1 MTPVRRPAG
10 RANLNQEIAAHLR
23 EEIFAGRLRP
33 GSRVDQD
40 AVAEAA
46 GVSKLPVREALIS
59 LEVEGLLVSVPRRGT
74 FVATLTEADI
84 EDHFKIF
91 GAVSAMSAE
100 IAAGEL
106 SEADVDELATL
117 VTRMRSVSD
126 AAELDRLNDELHRR
140 INKSGSRRLRSVIRL
155 LAGSMPAK
163 FFEYAEGCE
172 GTAHREHQEIVDALR
187 ARDASAAAEAV
198 RRHFESSGALTVS
211 LLRSRGFW
219 DEESDDSTG
228 RGK

>member
-1 MTPVRRPAG
+1 MTPARRPAG

-33 GSRVDQD
+33 GSKVDQD
-40 AVAEAA
+40 AVAEAE

-59 LEVEGLLVSVPRRGT
+59 LEVEGLLVSIPRRGT
-74 FVATLTEADI
+74 FVARLTEADI

-100 IAAGEL
+100 IAASAL
-106 SEADVDELATL
+106 SDAEVDGLAAL
-117 VTRMRSVSD
+117 VTEMRATSD

-140 INKSGSRRLRSVIRL
+140 INQTGSRRLRSVIRL
-155 LAGSMPAK
+155 LAGSMPAR
-163 FFEYAEGCE
+163 FFEYAEGGAE
-172 GTAHREHQEIVDALR
+172 TAHREHQAIVDALR
-187 ARDASAAAEAV
+187 DRDASAAAEAV
-198 RRHFESSGALTVS
+198 RQHFESSGALTVF

-219 DEESDDSTG
+219 DDESSHPVAQP
-228 RGK
+228 